1 MRELTMRELLDVL
14 RTATPEE
21 RLEFAEWWGE
31 LPVSRY
37 SVESRVVTADWSRAA
52 KDREEKK

>member
-1 MRELTMRELLDVL
+1 MTMRELLDVL

-21 RLEFAEWWGE
+21 RLEFSEWWGS
-31 LPVSRY
+31 LPISRY

-52 KDREEKK
+52 KEREEKK